1 MKRLKEETFF
11 QRLRKSSSS
20 AESDLMKTITPTEMK
35 AIYSVEW
42 PGRQQIVEHEVNGR
56 TIRILL
62 DVAHTPGLAGFFLDF
77 NSFQESMKICANW
90 SAERT
95 IGKVFVLMRSA
106 MGREIDSQMVHL
118 AEILKPDYFAGAPN
132 VARDVSEL
140 DQSVGRMEKYS
151 YFNPSFLTKEL
162 EQQLAEVRI
171 SKGVDQTGPQNILN
185 IQ

>member
-1 MKRLKEETFF
+1 
-11 QRLRKSSSS
+11 
-20 AESDLMKTITPTEMK
+20 
-35 AIYSVEW
+35 
-42 PGRQQIVEHEVNGR
+42 
-56 TIRILL
+56 
-62 DVAHTPGLAGFFLDF
+62 
-77 NSFQESMKICANW
+77 MKICANW

-140 DQSVGRMEKYS
+140 DQSDGRMEKYS
-151 YFNPSFLTKEL
+151 YFYPSFLTRGL

>member
-1 MKRLKEETFF
+1 
-11 QRLRKSSSS
+11 
-20 AESDLMKTITPTEMK
+20 
-35 AIYSVEW
+35 
-42 PGRQQIVEHEVNGR
+42 
-56 TIRILL
+56 
-62 DVAHTPGLAGFFLDF
+62 
-77 NSFQESMKICANW
+77 
-90 SAERT
+90 
-95 IGKVFVLMRSA
+95 
-106 MGREIDSQMVHL
+106 MVHL
-118 AEILKPDYFAGAPN
+118 AKILKPDYFAGAPN